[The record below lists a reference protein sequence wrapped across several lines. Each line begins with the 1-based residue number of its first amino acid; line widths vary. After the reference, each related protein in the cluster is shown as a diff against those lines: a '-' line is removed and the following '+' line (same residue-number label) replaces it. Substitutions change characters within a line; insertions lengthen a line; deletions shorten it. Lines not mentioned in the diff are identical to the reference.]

1 MCLLVPLEP
10 VRVEGPPRRQI
21 QNDVDNADRDVD
33 NVGRRLEQVY
43 PPELVEYPKLR
54 RVHRRVE
61 RARWRVFAHLRDP
74 AVTAVRD

>member
-10 VRVEGPPRRQI
+10 VRVERPPRRQI
-21 QNDVDNADRDVD
+21 QNDVDDAYAHVDDVC
-33 NVGRRLEQVY
+33 RRLQEVY

-54 RVHRRVE
+54 RVYRRVE
-61 RARWRVFAHLRDP
+61 GARRRVFAHLRGP

>member
-10 VRVEGPPRRQI
+10 IRVERPPRRQI
-21 QNDVDNADRDVD
+21 QNDVDDAYTHIN
-33 NVGRRLEQVY
+33 NVGRRLQEVY

-54 RVHRRVE
+54 RVHGGVE
-61 RARWRVFAHLRDP
+61 RARRRVLAHLRDP